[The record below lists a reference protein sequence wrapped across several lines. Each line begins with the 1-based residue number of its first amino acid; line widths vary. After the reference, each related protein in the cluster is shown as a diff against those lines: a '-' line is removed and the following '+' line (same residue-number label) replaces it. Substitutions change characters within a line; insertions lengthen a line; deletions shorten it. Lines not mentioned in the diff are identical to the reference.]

1 MPQQLFFLILFLHGG
16 KKYILQKADCIAGTD
31 KSSVSHSARTL
42 QKSACSKCS
51 IPVLSHCT
59 MEVVLGSRALIIGNK
74 SALSNQS
81 KQTDLSI
88 NFFLGLKSLERVI
101 TKITRRIL
109 VQSLAAMQTAP
120 IPLMD
125 ICICLQEEME
135 GERFLGIACWCH
147 QPRAGLILAPSTP
160 KDAQLCSVLG
170 KMGKQHEESS
180 AQAKDHPPDM
190 SSSPVFSGMEAWSVF
205 LSFLKEMFPNCS
217 TEDTTFSIAVRT
229 RDMCIRFRAEELS

>member
-1 MPQQLFFLILFLHGG
+1 MPQQLFFFFNFWVGG
-16 KKYILQKADCIAGTD
+16 KKYILQNADCTAGTD
-31 KSSVSHSARTL
+31 KFSVSHSARTL
-42 QKSACSKCS
+42 QQSACSKCS

-81 KQTDLSI
+81 KQTDLSM
-88 NFFLGLKSLERVI
+88 NFFLGLKSLERAI
-101 TKITRRIL
+101 NKITSKIL

-147 QPRAGLILAPSTP
+147 QPRPGLILAQSTP
-160 KDAQLCSVLG
+160 KDAQPCSVLG
-170 KMGKQHEESS
+170 KMGKEQEESS
-180 AQAKDHPPDM
+180 AQSKIT
-190 SSSPVFSGMEAWSVF
+190 
-205 LSFLKEMFPNCS
+205 LQ
-217 TEDTTFSIAVRT
+217 T
-229 RDMCIRFRAEELS
+229 